1 MEAWLEEA
9 KEGRA
14 DVQMP
19 DHLVRGAGGILR
31 HATDEIESSTDDSR
45 CVACAS
51 HVPTRCVGLGSC
63 WQAMDV
69 S

>member
-14 DVQMP
+14 N
-19 DHLVRGAGGILR
+19 DHLVRDAGSILR

-45 CVACAS
+45 CVASAS
-51 HVPTRCVGLGSC
+51 YSSL
-63 WQAMDV
+63 DV
-69 S
+69 WVLLAGHGH